1 MRANKKINA
10 QIHQKLQLKAGEL
23 QNEFDKDDPSCMNT

>member
-10 QIHQKLQLKAGEL
+10 QIYQKLQLKAGEV
-23 QNEFDKDDPSCMNT
+23 QEEFDKDDSS